1 MSDRN
6 ADHLEHKEPG
16 KAVPDDQAILE
27 ALEQAAQTVGVVV
40 RYDKLATGDVKNTS
54 GACKIRGVDTIII
67 DRRLG
72 TRERI
77 AALARE
83 LRSFNFETVYLPPAV
98 RSLLEPN
105 GADGGRANDEKT
117 RPG

>member
-1 MSDRN
+1 MNDRS
-6 ADHLEHKEPG
+6 ADHLDHKAPG
-16 KAVPDDQAILE
+16 KKGADDQGLLE
-27 ALEQAAQTVGVVV
+27 ALEQAAQAVGVVV

-54 GACKIRGVDTIII
+54 GACKIRGVDTVII

-72 TRERI
+72 TRERV

-105 GADGGRANDEKT
+105 GADGGRTGDEKA
-117 RPG
+117 